1 MRIALVAI
9 VLIVSIVLGFRVEV
23 GSRPC
28 WRDPTS
34 KLRNSIVNAWA
45 TPITPNTNYGAPK
58 AQIANTGYLGKERV
72 LFHKRSIV
80 QTPTIAAS
88 DRSMDATMRYYRLFL
103 TFMTLPPP
111 PGFNPAHADTELT
124 VQKVWFNLKSQW
136 RTVSALTGVG
146 LLLAT
151 LALLLSPSRFEIKAY
166 LDKPYSS
173 EIAELNSG
181 RTSASG
187 LAQYTPEQV
196 FAYFMRQLLTDEA
209 KQRFFQEIYLP
220 AQDNAPDSAAARQA
234 LYQHMS
240 QKVLTIT
247 PPPPKKGRDL
257 YSVRIEAPSGEKA
270 AAWTNNFL
278 NQVAEDATRSLF
290 NDAEKDI
297 ALQLQNT
304 ERDLEEKLRITE
316 QTREDRQA
324 QLTEALQVALA
335 VGIRDPQMT
344 SAQPPRQDGVASV
357 IDGSRLYARG
367 SKSLQAELAV
377 LKNRKDDAPFVDG
390 LREAQS
396 QLRLLAELKPAEKKF
411 KIFHIDGQIIPPV
424 RPFSPKKS
432 MILALG
438 LFMGLCFGVFTALV
452 RSGVIK
458 QLMSAD
464 NGSTMPTYATENR
477 HPAYAAMTS
486 GTGTASAKQPV

>member
-1 MRIALVAI
+1 MPL
-9 VLIVSIVLGFRVEV
+9 S
-23 GSRPC
+23 
-28 WRDPTS
+28 PT
-34 KLRNSIVNAWA
+34 
-45 TPITPNTNYGAPK
+45 P
-58 AQIANTGYLGKERV
+58 
-72 LFHKRSIV
+72 RSI
-80 QTPTIAAS
+80 PS
-88 DRSMDATMRYYRLFL
+88 
-103 TFMTLPPP
+103 
-111 PGFNPAHADTELT
+111 HAETELT
-124 VQKVWFNLKSQW
+124 VQNVWFNLKSQW
-136 RTVSALTGVG
+136 RIVSSLTGVG

-151 LALLLSPSRFEIKAY
+151 LALLLTPPRFEIKAY

-220 AQDNAPDSAAARQA
+220 AQDRAPGSAAARQA
-234 LYQHMS
+234 LYQHMN
-240 QKVLTIT
+240 QKVLTVT

-270 AAWTNNFL
+270 AAWTNSFL
-278 NQVAEDATRSLF
+278 NQVAEDATRSLLS
-290 NDAEKDI
+290 DAEKAI

-316 QTREDRQA
+316 QTRNDRQA
-324 QLTEALQVALA
+324 QLAEALQVALA

-390 LREAQS
+390 LRAAQS
-396 QLRLLAELKPAEKKF
+396 QLRLLSELKTAEKKF
-411 KIFHIDGQIIPPV
+411 KIFLIDGQVIAPEK
-424 RPFSPKKS
+424 PFSPKKS
-432 MILALG
+432 IILAMG
-438 LFMGLCFGVFTALV
+438 LFMGLCLGVLTALV
-452 RSGVIK
+452 RTGVLK
-458 QLMSAD
+458 QLMAADGTSSTSA
-464 NGSTMPTYATENR
+464 
-477 HPAYAAMTS
+477 
-486 GTGTASAKQPV
+486 

>member
-1 MRIALVAI
+1 ML
-9 VLIVSIVLGFRVEV
+9 
-23 GSRPC
+23 
-28 WRDPTS
+28 
-34 KLRNSIVNAWA
+34 
-45 TPITPNTNYGAPK
+45 
-58 AQIANTGYLGKERV
+58 
-72 LFHKRSIV
+72 
-80 QTPTIAAS
+80 
-88 DRSMDATMRYYRLFL
+88 M
-103 TFMTLPPP
+103 PPP
-111 PGFNPAHADTELT
+111 PHSIRSHADSELT
-124 VQKVWFNLKSQW
+124 FQNVWFNLKSQW
-136 RTVSALTGVG
+136 RIVSALTSAGILLAALV
-146 LLLAT
+146 LLLI
-151 LALLLSPSRFEIKAY
+151 PSRFEIKAY
-166 LDKPYSS
+166 LDRPYSS

-187 LAQYTPEQV
+187 LEQYTPEQV
-196 FAYFMRQLLTDEA
+196 FAYFVRRLLTDEA

-270 AAWTNNFL
+270 ASWTTTFL
-278 NQVAEDATRSLF
+278 NQVAEDATLALF
-290 NDAEKDI
+290 SDAEKAI

-304 ERDLEEKLRITE
+304 ERDLKEKLRITE
-316 QTREDRQA
+316 QTRNDRQA

-390 LREAQS
+390 LRAAQS
-396 QLRLLAELKPAEKKF
+396 QMRLLSELKSAEKKF
-411 KIFHIDGQIIPPV
+411 KIFHIDGQVIAPEK
-424 RPFSPKKS
+424 PFAPKKS

-438 LFMGLCFGVFTALV
+438 LFMGLCLGVFTALV
-452 RSGVIK
+452 RTGVVK
-458 QLMSAD
+458 QLMSD
-464 NGSTMPTYATENR
+464 DGTSNT
-477 HPAYAAMTS
+477 PAYAT
-486 GTGTASAKQPV
+486 KNL

>member
-1 MRIALVAI
+1 M
-9 VLIVSIVLGFRVEV
+9 
-23 GSRPC
+23 
-28 WRDPTS
+28 
-34 KLRNSIVNAWA
+34 
-45 TPITPNTNYGAPK
+45 
-58 AQIANTGYLGKERV
+58 
-72 LFHKRSIV
+72 
-80 QTPTIAAS
+80 
-88 DRSMDATMRYYRLFL
+88 
-103 TFMTLPPP
+103 
-111 PGFNPAHADTELT
+111 
-124 VQKVWFNLKSQW
+124 
-136 RTVSALTGVG
+136 SALTGAG

-151 LALLLSPSRFEIKAY
+151 FALILMPSRFEIKAY

-187 LAQYTPEQV
+187 LEQYTPDQV
-196 FAYFMRQLLTDEA
+196 FAYFVRRLLTDEA

-220 AQDNAPDSAAARQA
+220 AQDSAPDSAAARQA

-240 QKVLTIT
+240 QKVLTVT

-290 NDAEKDI
+290 SDAEKAI

-316 QTREDRQA
+316 QTRNDRQA

-367 SKSLQAELAV
+367 SKSLQAELSV

-390 LREAQS
+390 LRAAQS
-396 QLRLLAELKPAEKKF
+396 QLRLLSELKTAEKKF
-411 KIFHIDGQIIPPV
+411 KIFHIDGQVIAPEK
-424 RPFSPKKS
+424 PFSPKKS
-432 MILALG
+432 IILALG
-438 LFMGLCFGVFTALV
+438 LFMGLCVGAFTALV
-452 RSGVIK
+452 RTGVLK
-458 QLMSAD
+458 QLMAAEE
-464 NGSTMPTYATENR
+464 TPTTTVYATRN
-477 HPAYAAMTS
+477 M
-486 GTGTASAKQPV
+486 